1 MAFNA
6 AMRRAGF
13 FDVSFVV
20 LSSLAIVFALVA
32 YAEDPSGRAGGARN
46 GRALLWFIIPRLVPA
61 LILAGMIQVV
71 IPQETVGRYFGQ
83 QSGLSAIF
91 IASAAGVITPGG
103 PMVSVPLLVVLSN
116 SGMALGPLVAYLT
129 AWSLLGVQRII
140 PWETPPTGRRLVAV
154 RTASSLVFPIVAGW
168 LVKIYF
174 HE

>member
-32 YAEDPSGRAGGARN
+32 YAKDPSLPAVGARN
-46 GRALLWFIIPRLVPA
+46 GLALLWFIIPRLVPA

-91 IASAAGVITPGG
+91 IASAAGLVTPGR
-103 PMVSVPLLVVLSN
+103 PMGVVPLLVVLAH
-116 SGMALGPLVAYLT
+116 SGTSLGPLVASPT
-129 AWSLLGVQRII
+129 ALFLLPV
-140 PWETPPTGRRLVAV
+140 
-154 RTASSLVFPIVAGW
+154 
-168 LVKIYF
+168 
-174 HE
+174 